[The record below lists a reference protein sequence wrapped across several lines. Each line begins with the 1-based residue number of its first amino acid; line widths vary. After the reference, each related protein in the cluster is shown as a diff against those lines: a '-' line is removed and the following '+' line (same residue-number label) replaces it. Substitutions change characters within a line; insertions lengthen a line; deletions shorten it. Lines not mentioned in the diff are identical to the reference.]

1 MQKAA
6 GYIIKFENVK
16 DFDIMHTFECGQCF
30 RWNHEEDGSY
40 TGIAGG
46 RVANVRYDDEIL
58 IIEYP
63 AEYPADSAKCDS
75 RSDDVPKECI
85 SSGCSADECP
95 DTESLSDRCSATE
108 CLSGKCL
115 AGECLPGGC
124 LPDGCL
130 PDGCLPDEFLPD
142 GCLPD
147 ECPDRNSAACP
158 DRNDPEKHAL
168 RHSREKDFWHEYFDL
183 GRDYGKIKDELS
195 KDDEIMKAATAYGSG
210 IRLLRQDPWETVIS
224 FIISQNSNIPRIKS
238 CIEKLCSL
246 YGDFVCEWR
255 GKRWYDFPKAS
266 TLAALMPEDL
276 AACKLGYRDKY
287 VIAAAQKIMKEDVH
301 VLAAAEEKSRSD
313 VHVLAAAEGKS
324 KSDESLKYLRGF
336 LGVGP
341 KVAECINL
349 FGLKHYDSFPLDV
362 WMKRIMSRL
371 YGFDENDVRSMK
383 NYARKHFGKYSGFAQ
398 QYLFYYARENL

>member
-1 MQKAA
+1 MQNAA
-6 GYIIKFENVK
+6 GHIIKFENVK
-16 DFDIMHTFECGQCF
+16 DFDIVHTFECGQCF
-30 RWNHEEDGSY
+30 RWNREEDGSY

-63 AEYPADSAKCDS
+63 AEYPGEYTADSAKCDS

-85 SSGCSADECP
+85 SGESSADECP
-95 DTESLSDRCSATE
+95 DGESSSDKSPDTECLSDRCS
-108 CLSGKCL
+108 
-115 AGECLPGGC
+115 
-124 LPDGCL
+124 

-142 GCLPD
+142 
-147 ECPDRNSAACP
+147 ECPDRNDS
-158 DRNDPEKHAL
+158 EKHAL

-246 YGDFVCEWR
+246 YGDFVCEWC

-266 TLAALMPEDL
+266 TLAALTPEDL

-287 VIAAAQKIMKEDVH
+287 VAAAAQKIMKDGVQ

-313 VHVLAAAEGKS
+313 GRVLAAEGKS
-324 KSDESLKYLRGF
+324 KSDEALKYLRGF

>member
-1 MQKAA
+1 MQNAA
-6 GYIIKFENVK
+6 GHIIKFENVK
-16 DFDIMHTFECGQCF
+16 DFDIVHTFECGQCF
-30 RWNHEEDGSY
+30 RWNREEDGSY

-63 AEYPADSAKCDS
+63 AEYPGEYPADSAKCDS

-85 SSGCSADECP
+85 SGESSADECP
-95 DTESLSDRCSATE
+95 DGESSSDKSPDTECLSDRCS
-108 CLSGKCL
+108 
-115 AGECLPGGC
+115 
-124 LPDGCL
+124 

-142 GCLPD
+142 
-147 ECPDRNSAACP
+147 ECPDRNDS
-158 DRNDPEKHAL
+158 EKHAL

-266 TLAALMPEDL
+266 TLAALTPEDL

-287 VIAAAQKIMKEDVH
+287 VAAAAQKIMKDGVQ

-313 VHVLAAAEGKS
+313 GRVLAAEGKS
-324 KSDESLKYLRGF
+324 KSDEALKYLRGF

>member
-1 MQKAA
+1 MQNAA
-6 GYIIKFENVK
+6 GHIIKFENVK
-16 DFDIMHTFECGQCF
+16 DFDIVHTFECGQCF
-30 RWNHEEDGSY
+30 RWNREEDGSY

-63 AEYPADSAKCDS
+63 AEYPGEYTADSAKCDS

-85 SSGCSADECP
+85 SGESSADECP
-95 DTESLSDRCSATE
+95 DGESSSDKSPDTECLSDRCS
-108 CLSGKCL
+108 
-115 AGECLPGGC
+115 
-124 LPDGCL
+124 

-142 GCLPD
+142 
-147 ECPDRNSAACP
+147 ECPDRNDS
-158 DRNDPEKHAL
+158 EKHAL

-246 YGDFVCEWR
+246 YGDFVCEWC

-266 TLAALMPEDL
+266 TLAALTPEDL

-287 VIAAAQKIMKEDVH
+287 VAAAAQKIMKDGVQ

-313 VHVLAAAEGKS
+313 GHVLAAEGKS
-324 KSDESLKYLRGF
+324 KSDEALKYLRGF

>member
-1 MQKAA
+1 M
-6 GYIIKFENVK
+6 
-16 DFDIMHTFECGQCF
+16 
-30 RWNHEEDGSY
+30 
-40 TGIAGG
+40 
-46 RVANVRYDDEIL
+46 
-58 IIEYP
+58 
-63 AEYPADSAKCDS
+63 
-75 RSDDVPKECI
+75 PKECI
-85 SSGCSADECP
+85 SGESSADECP
-95 DTESLSDRCSATE
+95 DGESSSDKSPDTECLSDRCS
-108 CLSGKCL
+108 
-115 AGECLPGGC
+115 
-124 LPDGCL
+124 

-142 GCLPD
+142 
-147 ECPDRNSAACP
+147 ECPDRNDS
-158 DRNDPEKHAL
+158 EKHAL

-266 TLAALMPEDL
+266 TLAALTPEDL

-287 VIAAAQKIMKEDVH
+287 VAAAAQKIMKDGVQ

-313 VHVLAAAEGKS
+313 GRVLAAEGKS
-324 KSDESLKYLRGF
+324 KSDEALKYLRGF

>member
-1 MQKAA
+1 MQNAA
-6 GYIIKFENVK
+6 GHIIKFENVK
-16 DFDIMHTFECGQCF
+16 DFDIVHTFECGQCF
-30 RWNHEEDGSY
+30 RWNREEDGSY

-63 AEYPADSAKCDS
+63 DEYPADSAKCDS

-85 SSGCSADECP
+85 SGESSADECP
-95 DTESLSDRCSATE
+95 DGESSSDKSPDTECLSDRCS
-108 CLSGKCL
+108 
-115 AGECLPGGC
+115 
-124 LPDGCL
+124 

-142 GCLPD
+142 
-147 ECPDRNSAACP
+147 ECPDRNDS
-158 DRNDPEKHAL
+158 EKHAL

-246 YGDFVCEWR
+246 YGDFVCEWC

-266 TLAALMPEDL
+266 TLAALTPEDL

-287 VIAAAQKIMKEDVH
+287 VAAAAQKIMKDGVQ

-313 VHVLAAAEGKS
+313 GHVLAAEGKS
-324 KSDESLKYLRGF
+324 KSDEALKYLRGF